1 MDNQRSEKIMEEYRE
16 EVSDLRRQSYPKMS
30 LNEAVK
36 IASEYML
43 NHYSKEELKEA
54 IINDK
59 QMQLFGMEKSWLNA
73 LGKAKKMAKGS
84 TIKGGGLGDEIRK
97 FVIPYLKDEHN
108 IEVEKSLNNGF
119 NWFIP
124 ANYDELPDDF
134 DDLSEKEQQRFGTH
148 LATDK
153 ELINFA
159 RELDYITDEEVF
171 GEYAKG
177 STIKG
182 EKEYVVYGSVS
193 SDENYQNFS
202 KIVTANDEDEAIEKV
217 VEWADIEY
225 EYLWD
230 VPQIELEFDLE
241 ARERMAKGSTVKG
254 NYFSELE
261 ANFSSTRRGGV
272 KNYSVDIDLENGE
285 QLRGGDLDFKDGN
298 DALFLYERVKQKGE
312 YQHEKIEDI
321 QLIVNFKNGDY
332 ETVDIPTYA
341 DGGYVEG
348 GSADLSTKEKATMYV
363 WIDSFLEKY
372 SGDDNFS
379 QSLDMYKEFAKKFK
393 KNKEQTHDIID
404 SGWARSRGYYE
415 KAQAIKKSA
424 NRYANGG
431 NTTSGYNY
439 SIGGL

>member
-1 MDNQRSEKIMEEYRE
+1 MK
-16 EVSDLRRQSYPKMS
+16 
-30 LNEAVK
+30 
-36 IASEYML
+36 
-43 NHYSKEELKEA
+43 
-54 IINDK
+54 INDNVYFAK
-59 QMQLFGMEKSWLNA
+59 RPA
-73 LGKAKKMAKGS
+73 LKGKIVEIMPNGIIKVNFTDEDGILVKKGKMK
-84 TIKGGGLGDEIRK
+84 K
-97 FVIPYLKDEHN
+97 F
-108 IEVEKSLNNGF
+108 EVG
-119 NWFIP
+119 
-124 ANYDELPDDF
+124 A
-134 DDLSEKEQQRFGTH
+134 DDLIK
-148 LATDK
+148 
-153 ELINFA
+153 
-159 RELDYITDEEVF
+159 
-171 GEYAKG
+171 YAKG
-177 STIKG
+177 STVKGGITIHELENRLSEHTQVVDDKTLDSEEIHNWGADNVTEYKKAQNEIDKIKYKG
-182 EKEYVVYGSVS
+182 KGWEIYGWYDVS
-193 SDENYQNFS
+193 SFDYWIIKQEEQNYIQITIKFKNETVKEEEVDEIADALDSALADADRITNKYNYNPS
-202 KIVTANDEDEAIEKV
+202 K
-217 VEWADIEY
+217 
-225 EYLWD
+225 
-230 VPQIELEFDLE
+230 F
-241 ARERMAKGSTVKG
+241 AKDSTVKG

-372 SGDDNFS
+372 SGDDNLS